1 MRLVSNATVILSLAI
16 PGLACA
22 PAVSPALQSTANVA
36 NPEIATN
43 PEEIPTSKEP
53 TALPE
58 VIDLVRDKPS
68 TEDRDGA
75 RYLITYY
82 GKTRMCFYSNQFR
95 DSVDRYADDK
105 KSFELRVADDDK
117 PLLEPPGPA
126 PIRAELKVLGGLPNA
141 QSSGARLYLCF
152 QSSEP
157 LITPRS
163 KWLELRAIVRGE
175 KKPWD
180 DTRVLFR
187 LVDVA
192 AQKAEDR
199 KNAPPGQVQRTRSF

>member
-1 MRLVSNATVILSLAI
+1 MRLITELTVILSFAI
-16 PGLACA
+16 SGAACA
-22 PAVSPALQSTANVA
+22 PAVSPALQYTASVA

-43 PEEIPTSKEP
+43 PEEIPTSREP

-68 TEDRDGA
+68 SEDRHGA

-95 DSVDRYADDK
+95 DSVDRYADEK
-105 KSFELRVADDDK
+105 KTFELRVADDDK
-117 PLLEPPGPA
+117 PLLESPGPV
-126 PIRAELKVLGGLPNA
+126 PIRAELKVLGGLPNV

-157 LITPRS
+157 LITPHS
-163 KWLELRAIVRGE
+163 KWLELRATVSGE

-180 DTRVLFR
+180 ETRVLFR

-192 AQKAEDR
+192 AEKAEDR